1 VSRLA
6 ERFAELKA
14 QNTNN
19 GPRKA
24 LIPYVMT
31 SDPTP
36 EITLPLMHAMVAAG
50 ADIIEL
56 GVPFSDP
63 MADGPVIQLAAERSL
78 EHDTSLHDVFSLV
91 AEFRKTDN
99 KTPIIVMGYLN
110 PIEVMGY
117 ESFAKQAAECGID
130 GVITVDMPPVEAGE
144 YVPALKTHGLDPVFL
159 LAPTSTEQRIKKLA
173 DIASGFVYYVSLKG
187 VTGAATL
194 DVSSVEKKVAEI
206 RQFIDLPIGV
216 GFGISDAKSAA
227 AVASCSDA
235 VVVGSAIVKKMT
247 LNDGKTEQ
255 DRAIIIKEISD
266 ILSSMRSA
274 LDTLS

>member
-6 ERFAELKA
+6 ARFAELKA
-14 QNTNN
+14 QKLKT
-19 GPRKA
+19 GSRTA

-31 SDPTP
+31 GDPTP

-56 GVPFSDP
+56 GAPFSDP

-78 EHDTSLHDVFSLV
+78 RHNTSLHDVFSV
-91 AEFRKTDN
+91 VKAFRQTDD

-117 ESFAKQAAECGID
+117 QSFAEQAATCGID
-130 GVITVDMPPVEAGE
+130 GVITVDMPPVEAE
-144 YVPALKTHGLDPVFL
+144 DYVPALKAQGLDPIFL
-159 LAPTSTEQRIKKLA
+159 LAPTSTQERIKKLA
-173 DIASGFVYYVSLKG
+173 DVASGFVYYVSLKG

-194 DVSSVEKKVAEI
+194 DVSSVEEKVAEI

-216 GFGISDAKSAA
+216 GFGISDAQSAA
-227 AVASCSDA
+227 KVAVCADA

-247 LNDGKTEQ
+247 LNSGKTEAE
-255 DRAIIIKEISD
+255 RSIIIKEISD
-266 ILSSMRSA
+266 ILSAMRSA
-274 LDTLS
+274 LDSL